1 MRFHN
6 SSPEVQVSL
15 GVVLAE
21 GNETGAWQE
30 AERPKREVG
39 REGVKM
45 GHISTE
51 AGERWQEALLDQQC
65 FPR

>member
-1 MRFHN
+1 MGFHN

-30 AERPKREVG
+30 AEGPKREVG
-39 REGVKM
+39 RE
-45 GHISTE
+45 
-51 AGERWQEALLDQQC
+51 
-65 FPR
+65 